1 MTLEGSDWCGIFWV
15 TCGWLSNYSVG
26 LYRISAPAP
35 AGVKRWHFYQIR
47 QKSGSGKN
55 PTGAR

>member
-1 MTLEGSDWCGIFWV
+1 MSTSNRAVPDFGSWSS
-15 TCGWLSNYSVG
+15 LN
-26 LYRISAPAP
+26 PAL
-35 AGVKRWHFYQIR
+35 FQIR